1 MARRRT
7 GPRKLIHDRK
17 ARTMQGQESRTRTM
31 PAWVDP
37 AARMGHAAKGTVY
50 AAVGALA
57 LWGIGGAGESGGGR
71 AAIRAIAGAPIG
83 KALIA
88 LLAVGLAAYV
98 LWRLSQAMLPPEDVG
113 WGRRGLY
120 LLSAA
125 IHAALA
131 VFAVQLLVG
140 SGVAAD
146 PEGPSR
152 LARILTR
159 PRGPWIV
166 GAVGAGLLVRGILRL
181 ARPYSHDFRSR
192 IESLDLP
199 AASRRWVASVSR
211 IAVTARGLVL
221 LTIGGSL
228 LQAAAAGAPVAAPSR
243 TALLGACLFALALL
257 EWTRARYPLPDA

>member
-1 MARRRT
+1 MN
-7 GPRKLIHDRK
+7 GH
-17 ARTMQGQESRTRTM
+17 QSGSRSR
-31 PAWVDP
+31 PAWIDP

-57 LWGIGGAGESGGGR
+57 LWGVGGAGESGGGR
-71 AAIRAIAGAPIG
+71 AAIRAIASAPIG

-88 LLAVGLAAYV
+88 LLAVGLVAYV
-98 LWRLSQAMLPPEDVG
+98 LWRLSQAVLPAEDVG
-113 WGRRGLY
+113 WGRRALY

-140 SGVAAD
+140 GGIAAD

-152 LARILTR
+152 LARVLMR

-166 GAVGAGLLVRGILRL
+166 GAAGAGLLVRGILRL

-199 AASRRWVASVSR
+199 AASRRWVAGVSR

-221 LTIGGSL
+221 LTIGASL
-228 LQAAAAGAPVAAPSR
+228 VQAAAAGEPVAAPSR